1 MFAVACD
8 GYVWVAA
15 DYVVKAGVGRGD
27 DVADPFAAG
36 GGKMPENPYFL
47 LNITLFCGVVWYII
61 YLLAWRGDFY
71 RFTFFSYTYI

>member
-36 GGKMPENPYFL
+36 GGVA
-47 LNITLFCGVVWYII
+47 VVY
-61 YLLAWRGDFY
+61 YSQLDVVQVFAE
-71 RFTFFSYTYI
+71 